1 MLEIGLRKT
10 AVLRVHVAL
19 VACIHALNALAVWF
33 RYVVGD
39 FVGRDTFIAFFSVS
53 SEGKLPTWFSAAT
66 LLFCGALLGLIAI
79 SAYRERDPYR
89 LHWLGLSAL
98 FLYMSFDEATEVHEM
113 LGPLATSALG
123 ISSAVLSG
131 WVVPAAIC
139 LGVLSVLYVSFV
151 AHLAPRSRM
160 LFLGAG
166 AAYVFGALGMEL
178 AGNAYTASNPRDLG
192 YGILAT
198 VEEIFEMGGIVM
210 FVYALLDY
218 LGTGARQRVEVVFS

>member
-166 AAYVFGALGMEL
+166 QPTFSGPSEWSWQA
-178 AGNAYTASNPRDLG
+178 TPIRPR
-192 YGILAT
+192 IPATSAT
-198 VEEIFEMGGIVM
+198 V
-210 FVYALLDY
+210 
-218 LGTGARQRVEVVFS
+218 FSPRWKRSSRWVGS